1 MSSLCRTVSRVTRPA
16 PLRLA
21 ADACLFYC
29 YRRPMRRT
37 ADEAGDKICLFGFSR
52 GAYTARAL
60 AGMLHKVG
68 LLPANNHQ
76 QIPFAY
82 QMYSRSDA
90 AGWDQSTQFKKAFS
104 IDVTIEFIG
113 VWCVPRLC
121 DRYMHLAVSFP
132 R

>member
-1 MSSLCRTVSRVTRPA
+1 
-16 PLRLA
+16 
-21 ADACLFYC
+21 
-29 YRRPMRRT
+29 MRRT

-104 IDVTIEFIG
+104 IDVRIEFIG